1 MGLKLNIGA
10 SPIWEEKGW
19 HTLDHKLE
27 QNSEF
32 GIAGNA
38 TNINL
43 PNDSCDVVFCSHM
56 FEHIPHINLPL
67 VISEVSR
74 VLKVGG
80 IFRILT
86 PDLEKIT
93 RAYVEKDH
101 TFFNDAK
108 LEDESLRT
116 DLGFGGM
123 MMNFIVSPGQDT
135 ALLDRGLSEFI
146 AGYAHLYS
154 YDYEML
160 SIMLKKLGFTSRKAA
175 FNDSQIEEM
184 KIPLHVNGLEKKWQN
199 FNQDFYKKNNLVH
212 KLVEGRYIIN
222 FKVSGFDRDPLTSLI
237 IEATKNSFVDKKTAD
252 LIFNKSN
259 ENYNKYSYSLLKNLN
274 FRSKLEDLKINFSS
288 DY

>member
-1 MGLKLNIGA
+1 MGIKLNIGA

-43 PNDSCDVVFCSHM
+43 PNDSCDIVFCSHM

-93 RAYVEKDH
+93 RAYVEKDY
-101 TFFNDAK
+101 TFFNNAK

-135 ALLDRGLSEFI
+135 ALFDRGLSEFI

-160 SIMLKKLGFTSRKAA
+160 SIMLKKLGFTPRKAA
-175 FNDSQIEEM
+175 FNDSKIEEM

-237 IEATKNSFVDKKTAD
+237 IEATKNSFVDKNTAD

-259 ENYNKYSYSLLKNLN
+259 ENYNKYSLSLLKNLN
-274 FRSKLEDLKINFSS
+274 FKSKLEDLKINFPS